1 MRKSVLPLSPYPTSL
16 VLRLLLDEKQAR
28 KSLDKDTLAIT
39 SLLENNIILVDFDL
53 SAPRRKDKQLL

>member
-1 MRKSVLPLSPYPTSL
+1 MKKSVLPLSPYPTSL

-28 KSLDKDTLAIT
+28 KHLDKDTLAT
-39 SLLENNIILVDFDL
+39 TALLESNIILVDFDL

>member
-28 KSLDKDTLAIT
+28 KNLDKDTLAT
-39 SLLENNIILVDFDL
+39 TALLENNIILVDFDL
-53 SAPRRKDKQLL
+53 SASRRKDKQLL

>member
-1 MRKSVLPLSPYPTSL
+1 MKKSVLPLSPYPTSL

-28 KSLDKDTLAIT
+28 KSLDKDTLAT
-39 SLLENNIILVDFDL
+39 TALLESNIILVDFDL

>member
-1 MRKSVLPLSPYPTSL
+1 MKKSVLPLSPYPTSL

-28 KSLDKDTLAIT
+28 KSLDKDTLATT

-53 SAPRRKDKQLL
+53 SASRRKDKQLL

>member
-16 VLRLLLDEKQAR
+16 VLRLLLDEKQA
-28 KSLDKDTLAIT
+28 KKNLDKDTLATT

-53 SAPRRKDKQLL
+53 SASRRKDKQLL

>member
-28 KSLDKDTLAIT
+28 KSLDKDTLATT

>member
-28 KSLDKDTLAIT
+28 KSLDKDTLATT

-53 SAPRRKDKQLL
+53 SASRRKDKQLL

>member
-28 KSLDKDTLAIT
+28 KNLDKDTLATT

>member
-28 KSLDKDTLAIT
+28 KSLDKDTLATT
-39 SLLENNIILVDFDL
+39 SLLESNIILVDFDL
-53 SAPRRKDKQLL
+53 SASRRKDKQLL

>member
-28 KSLDKDTLAIT
+28 KSLDKDTLATT
-39 SLLENNIILVDFDL
+39 SLLESNIILVDFDL

>member
-28 KSLDKDTLAIT
+28 KHLDKDTLATT
-39 SLLENNIILVDFDL
+39 SLLESNIILVDFDL

>member
-28 KSLDKDTLAIT
+28 KSLDKDTLATT

-53 SAPRRKDKQLL
+53 SSSRRKDKQLL